1 MANILPVSA
10 PVCCPN
16 GSSGDLL
23 PLLIVVVGLLAG
35 CFLLKMYR
43 QRQARPGSKT
53 IRNMVIVA
61 AVVIVAGI
69 ILAIKHDRT
78 RPLPAK
84 PAAPAETARS
94 DSGTPGQA
102 AALPRL
108 VDLGAS
114 KCIPCKLMSSILA
127 ELKTTYAGQ
136 LQVEF
141 IDVWDNPDAGSQY
154 GIATIPTQIFFDA
167 NGRELFRHEG
177 FFSRNDILAKW
188 QELGVALTA
197 PAQATQP

>member
-1 MANILPVSA
+1 MTNNLSDTI
-10 PVCCPN
+10 PVCCPA
-16 GSSGDLL
+16 GGSGDVW
-23 PLLIVVVGLLAG
+23 PLVVVVLALLAG
-35 CFLLKMYR
+35 HFLLNLYR

-53 IRNMVIVA
+53 VRNMVIVA
-61 AVVIVAGI
+61 AVVVVAGI

-114 KCIPCKLMSSILA
+114 KCIPCILMASILA

-177 FFSRNDILAKW
+177 FFPRNDILAKW